1 MVSGSEDNP
10 VRLLAAALEA
20 ASAVVTEWAEQTAA
34 LTRDAFHKL
43 ASDPAVRA
51 AWESWRVTVVWT
63 RQDCQCSCATAHPGD
78 VGVCDNN
85 AVITRRFAAAQGGE
99 VDVPLCAPC
108 AVAQGVAEMPGNSA
122 SG

>member
-10 VRLLAAALEA
+10 VRLLAAAWEA
-20 ASAVVTEWAEQTAA
+20 ASAVVAEWAEQTAA
-34 LTRDAFHKL
+34 LTREAFHKL

-51 AWESWRVTVVWT
+51 AWESWRITVVWT
-63 RQDCQCSCATAHPGD
+63 RQDCGCSCATAHPGD
-78 VGVCDNN
+78 MGVCDNH
-85 AVITRRFAAAQGGE
+85 AVITRRVATGLGGE